1 MMLFQPTKKKKF
13 YVHKK
18 DDAGEIFYS
27 MYQGIATKFHF

>member
-1 MMLFQPTKKKKF
+1 MMRFQTKKKKKI